1 MTNIDLDLQ
10 QKFPFL
16 SCVKH
21 GIVEYVCIII
31 NQDAHVTS
39 VYDYASCKSDSE
51 KLSLLECGDAWWWE
65 SNRKIPINIFM
76 KSEMIKFKHLI
87 KTFKTKDIELLF
99 GPMVRLSDI
108 AEKRVKRK
116 SIQLV
121 RKLK

>member
-1 MTNIDLDLQ
+1 MTNIDQDLQ

-16 SCVKH
+16 SCIKH
-21 GIVEYVCIII
+21 GPVEYICIII
-31 NQDAHVTS
+31 NQDAYVTS

-76 KSEMIKFKHLI
+76 KAEMIKFKHLI
-87 KTFKTKDIELLF
+87 KTFNTKDIELMF
-99 GPMVRLSDI
+99 GPVVRLSDI